1 MNRLQAIVIIAFCI
15 SLAFA
20 TPIQQTRKRSFKVE
34 RVAVPNYKP
43 NGKAAYKRALLK
55 FGFDNIAF
63 RPGGKVAE
71 AFQTASAAQLDQ
83 TGSGDNGDVTATA
96 SQDDAQFLSPVTV
109 GGQQLVMNFDS
120 GSSDM

>member
-1 MNRLQAIVIIAFCI
+1 MLRFQAIILIAFCI

-20 TPIQQTRKRSFKVE
+20 SPIQQTRKRSFKVE
-34 RVAVPNYKP
+34 RVAVPNYKA

-71 AFQTASAAQLDQ
+71 TLQIASAAQLNQ
-83 TGSGDNGDVTATA
+83 TGSGDNGEVSATA